1 MIPILYDRTE
11 ASFESEGVARLAECS
26 RCVVFEERNGI
37 FEIEFDYPVTGKM
50 FAEIEVGR
58 IVCATHDDTQEP
70 QPFDIYR
77 KSEPI
82 GGVVTF
88 YGHHISYRLN
98 EIAVKPFTATSCAT
112 AIAGLK
118 TNSVGTN
125 PFTFST
131 DKNVN
136 AAYKTTTPQSLR
148 GLLGGQENSL
158 LDVYGKGEYKFDKW
172 AVQLLTNRGIA
183 RSTSIRYGKNLVD
196 YTNEFD
202 AADTYTA
209 IYPYWFG
216 SVSEG
221 DAEPQDV
228 LITLPEYYI
237 TSGESVP
244 SGREVIV
251 PMDLSGE
258 FESQPTVAQLRTRAT
273 AMLNDSDA
281 WVPKQTITIDF
292 VALWQT
298 DEYKD
303 VAPLQSVNLCDTV
316 QVVMPMY
323 NTSYRAKVIKTE
335 YNTLL
340 DRYNKL
346 ELGDQPSTYAGVI
359 TSGLGAQFTVLQQ
372 KIQSADAKADYAVSI
387 SGDDNQYFWFRGTGT
402 DTGAHIT
409 QVERDQFEADPT
421 MGGGNLLARSN
432 GVAVRDG
439 LLELA
444 SFGERGI
451 FLNNRDNVPIMRV
464 EAASNR
470 TSTFCADGPFYNN
483 DGTQT
488 TGILSKA
495 PVADSDIGVV
505 MESAQQFTFVYG
517 TASQQSTE
525 RVHGEYQI
533 RITVMYDGN
542 VTFTAYAQQRSTPEE
557 EYGDPYPA
565 RIVTCYYYAQ
575 TYQPLYT
582 VGSSVGDRGGF
593 SSTFG
598 EGLKAE
604 SPYQFVVGQFNENI
618 SDDLFEIGGGSSDD
632 NRKTLFA
639 VEASGDVY
647 AAGYISA
654 AGQIVAQEYKCPRVS
669 WSAGTAGTWAYQQT
683 VNIAMDGYD
692 IICAC
697 PRQCGHPSAYLFNFY
712 VSGTNGYFN
721 FFRSN
726 TAAYTVPANDATG
739 IVFYKKKHE
748 LE

>member
-372 KIQSADAKADYAVSI
+372 KIQSADAKAEYAASI
-387 SGDDNQYFWFRGTGT
+387 AGDSSQYFWFKGTGT
-402 DTGAHIT
+402 DTGAHVT

-432 GVAVRDG
+432 GMAVRDG

-444 SFGERGI
+444 TFDSNGISFRDSANVVASFG
-451 FLNNRDNVPIMRV
+451 
-464 EAASNR
+464 
-470 TSTFCADGPFYNN
+470 
-483 DGTQT
+483 
-488 TGILSKA
+488 
-495 PVADSDIGVV
+495 
-505 MESAQQFTFVYG
+505 
-517 TASQQSTE
+517 
-525 RVHGEYQI
+525 
-533 RITVMYDGN
+533 
-542 VTFTAYAQQRSTPEE
+542 
-557 EYGDPYPA
+557 
-565 RIVTCYYYAQ
+565 
-575 TYQPLYT
+575 
-582 VGSSVGDRGGF
+582 
-593 SSTFG
+593 
-598 EGLKAE
+598 
-604 SPYQFVVGQFNENI
+604 
-618 SDDLFEIGGGSSDD
+618 SDDIGGGQIVFGE
-632 NRKTLFA
+632 NGGA
-639 VEASGDVY
+639 
-647 AAGYISA
+647 YIS
-654 AGQIVAQEYKCPRVS
+654 GGGRVDDDTGYFNLNVYGNAS
-669 WSAGTAGTWAYQQT
+669 LANSNSDYRTELNMGFDGAVLQATTAGTAVDNTKLT
-683 VNIAMDGYD
+683 VTNAGVFVDGGGKD
-692 IICAC
+692 RFIRVEGNGRTGEMLA
-697 PRQCGHPSAYLFNFY
+697 
-712 VSGTNGYFN
+712 GTNYFGLYDNDETQWLIYSDNNGYARMPLAN
-721 FFRSN
+721 GLVVQGHNSPIGYALSSVAAARTVSN
-726 TAAYTVPANDATG
+726 GTHTAITSLSIPAGSWVVYCSVRFPANASGRRQANLSVTSGSNSSDWMTTPVNGAVTQFAFTKL
-739 IVFYKKKHE
+739 ISHTVAQTFY
-748 LE
+748 LNVYQNSGSSMSFQAGSAANYNCIYAVRIA

>member
-372 KIQSADAKADYAVSI
+372 KIQSADAKAEYAASI
-387 SGDDNQYFWFRGTGT
+387 AGDSSQYFWFKGTGT
-402 DTGAHIT
+402 DTGAHVT

-432 GVAVRDG
+432 GMAVRDG

-444 SFGERGI
+444 TFDSNGISFRDSANVVASFG
-451 FLNNRDNVPIMRV
+451 
-464 EAASNR
+464 
-470 TSTFCADGPFYNN
+470 
-483 DGTQT
+483 
-488 TGILSKA
+488 
-495 PVADSDIGVV
+495 
-505 MESAQQFTFVYG
+505 
-517 TASQQSTE
+517 
-525 RVHGEYQI
+525 
-533 RITVMYDGN
+533 
-542 VTFTAYAQQRSTPEE
+542 
-557 EYGDPYPA
+557 
-565 RIVTCYYYAQ
+565 
-575 TYQPLYT
+575 
-582 VGSSVGDRGGF
+582 
-593 SSTFG
+593 
-598 EGLKAE
+598 
-604 SPYQFVVGQFNENI
+604 
-618 SDDLFEIGGGSSDD
+618 SDDIGGGQIVFGE
-632 NRKTLFA
+632 NGGA
-639 VEASGDVY
+639 
-647 AAGYISA
+647 YIS
-654 AGQIVAQEYKCPRVS
+654 GGGRVDDDTGYFNLNVYGNAS
-669 WSAGTAGTWAYQQT
+669 LANSNSDYRTELNMGFDGAVLQATTAGTAVDNTKLT
-683 VNIAMDGYD
+683 VTNAGVFVDGGGKD
-692 IICAC
+692 RFIRVEGNGRTGEMLA
-697 PRQCGHPSAYLFNFY
+697 
-712 VSGTNGYFN
+712 GTNYFGLYDNDETQWLIYSDNNGYARMPLAN
-721 FFRSN
+721 GLVVQGHNSPIGYALSSVAAARTVSN
-726 TAAYTVPANDATG
+726 GTHTAITSLSIPAGSWVVYCSVRFPANASGRRQANLSVTSGSNSSDWVTTPVNGAVTQFAFTKL
-739 IVFYKKKHE
+739 ISHTVAQTFY
-748 LE
+748 LNVYQNSGSSMSFQAGSAANYNCIYAVRIA

>member
-303 VAPLQSVNLCDTV
+303 VAQLQSVNLCDTV

-372 KIQSADAKADYAVSI
+372 KIQSADAKAEYAASI
-387 SGDDNQYFWFRGTGT
+387 AGDSSQYFWFKGTGT
-402 DTGAHIT
+402 DTGAHVT

-432 GVAVRDG
+432 GMAVRDG

-444 SFGERGI
+444 TFDSNGISFRDSANVVASFG
-451 FLNNRDNVPIMRV
+451 
-464 EAASNR
+464 
-470 TSTFCADGPFYNN
+470 
-483 DGTQT
+483 
-488 TGILSKA
+488 
-495 PVADSDIGVV
+495 
-505 MESAQQFTFVYG
+505 
-517 TASQQSTE
+517 
-525 RVHGEYQI
+525 
-533 RITVMYDGN
+533 
-542 VTFTAYAQQRSTPEE
+542 
-557 EYGDPYPA
+557 
-565 RIVTCYYYAQ
+565 
-575 TYQPLYT
+575 
-582 VGSSVGDRGGF
+582 
-593 SSTFG
+593 
-598 EGLKAE
+598 
-604 SPYQFVVGQFNENI
+604 
-618 SDDLFEIGGGSSDD
+618 SDDIGGGQIVFGE
-632 NRKTLFA
+632 NGGA
-639 VEASGDVY
+639 
-647 AAGYISA
+647 YIS
-654 AGQIVAQEYKCPRVS
+654 GGGRVDDDTGYFNLNVYGNAS
-669 WSAGTAGTWAYQQT
+669 LANSNSDYRTELNMGFDGAVLQATTAGTAVDNTKLT
-683 VNIAMDGYD
+683 VTNAGVFVDGGGKD
-692 IICAC
+692 RFIRVEGNGRTGEMLA
-697 PRQCGHPSAYLFNFY
+697 
-712 VSGTNGYFN
+712 GTNYFGLYDNDETQWLIYSDNNGYARMPLAN
-721 FFRSN
+721 GLVVQGHNSPIGYALSSVAAARTVSN
-726 TAAYTVPANDATG
+726 GTHTAITSLSIPAGSWVVYCSVRFPANASGRRQANLSVTSGSNSADWVTTPVNGAVTQFAFTKL
-739 IVFYKKKHE
+739 ISHTVAQTFY
-748 LE
+748 LNVYQNSGSSMSFQAGSAANYNCIYAVRIA